1 MDDGIFP
8 SEYSGIQRNF
18 TKEYEFTFEC
28 DAKQM
33 LATFMGDRT
42 FFRTVIDDEYV
53 GRLIIGMN
61 AGIEDEYWILHGSL
75 FEINIYVM
83 SGYDLAIRYR
93 IGKICI
99 NQPGRESKA
108 ELWFQDNP
116 DDPITRFMND
126 YVRKFWRE
134 KIIEFTSGPKKKSSK
149 NNKRVNLGTEYK
161 IGKLR
166 DIS

>member
-8 SEYSGIQRNF
+8 AEYSGIKRNF

-33 LATFMGDRT
+33 LAIFMGDRT
-42 FFRTVIDDEYV
+42 FFRTVIEDDYA

-61 AGIEDEYWILHGSL
+61 AGIEDEYWILQGSF

-83 SGYDLAIRYR
+83 NGYDLAIRYR

-126 YVRKFWRE
+126 FVRKFWRD
-134 KIIEFTSGPKKKSSK
+134 KIIEFTTIPL
-149 NNKRVNLGTEYK
+149 RNLASADK
-161 IGKLR
+161 AQAR
-166 DIS
+166 QR